1 MGRPSRHSVTS
12 GKAFIRGAYTDRPT
26 DLVSSLPPSL
36 PLRVL
41 VRWEGEGEREKW
53 EGRDIEGVLSY
64 GVTRP
69 VTPRHAT
76 HTHKTEQLQPTAAA
90 SGVAVARN
98 YPPPKWSK
106 REMEYLSN
114 ALAMTMRGGRT
125 EEGVSHSFSFRMW
138 LQNGGYFPL
147 MGKGE
152 RGEGRSPVRFDSEEF
167 VLGAANWHREG

>member
-1 MGRPSRHSVTS
+1 MQSSERRIEVGTPLATQRRVGKSVYS
-12 GKAFIRGAYTDRPT
+12 GCIHGQTDRP
-26 DLVSSLPPSL
+26 SILPPSL

-98 YPPPKWSK
+98 YPPPNWSK

-125 EEGVSHSFSFRMW
+125 EEG
-138 LQNGGYFPL
+138 GFPL
-147 MGKGE
+147 FLL
-152 RGEGRSPVRFDSEEF
+152 PNV
-167 VLGAANWHREG
+167 AAKWWIFSTDG